1 MLSGLDL
8 AAYAPR
14 LYVVAATDRMSE
26 TKARAFEAALAD
38 RGTEVLERERE
49 GDGLGWRRAMETEPP
64 WVKES
69 GAERN
74 LKGDGPQGPEPR

>member
-38 RGTEVLERERE
+38 RGTEVHDSRE
-49 GDGLGWRRAMETEPP
+49 GGGRLGMAQGHGDR
-64 WVKES
+64 
-69 GAERN
+69 GALGEGVGR
-74 LKGDGPQGPEPR
+74 